1 MKKVMEKLTKME
13 DLSPEEI
20 KGVIVG
26 VREERVTEAQIGGF
40 LMGLLMKGPTA
51 EEMAALVEAMLDLC
65 PIVKAEGGGPLV
77 DTCGTGGGLPTFNV
91 STGAAIVAAAGGSR
105 WQSTW
110 GDPRPR
116 AAEAPMS

>member
-1 MKKVMEKLTKME
+1 MKKVMEKLMKME

-26 VREERVTEAQIGGF
+26 VKEERVTEAQIGGF

-65 PIVKAEGGGPLV
+65 PIALS
-77 DTCGTGGGLPTFNV
+77 L
-91 STGAAIVAAAGGSR
+91 IHI
-105 WQSTW
+105 
-110 GDPRPR
+110 
-116 AAEAPMS
+116 